1 MWTDS
6 QEDMSSTVC
15 NYDGVKADIFA
26 AGATLFLL
34 SMKMSPFRRAQLKD
48 PYYKRLAGKD
58 KRYFW
63 KIYEGYP
70 TSAQFRYLFERMI
83 AHHPTQRISID
94 EALNHSF
101 MN

>member
-6 QEDMSSTVC
+6 QEDISSTVC

-70 TSAQFRYLFERMI
+70 TSAQFRDLFERMI